1 MNDDEEYDE
10 FYKPTPLP
18 RKSGVKKEGHSKF
31 VGVTWHRQ
39 DQKWQAA
46 IKVRQS

>member
-1 MNDDEEYDE
+1 MNDDEEYDGS
-10 FYKPTPLP
+10 YKPTAP
-18 RKSGVKKEGHSKF
+18 RRLTVKKEGHSKY

-46 IKVRQS
+46 IKVWQE